1 MNESIKLRF
10 EELLRAHAEA
20 NPGREKI
27 FSHSEFSQLVNDL
40 NSHARS
46 PYRSVT
52 VERSRKIKLKTFLA
66 SELEKKGYKI
76 LF

>member
-66 SELEKKGYKI
+66 SELEKKGYEI